1 MQKIF
6 LIVLTG
12 CVLITLSSCGYKE
25 GVIQPGDKSYLVF
38 TGNTQNI
45 QIIIDNNDSFPAQT
59 SVDNGSGTHYQISPG
74 KHLIVI
80 KKGDGI
86 VLQREI
92 LVGNGMTKEIQVP

>member
-1 MQKIF
+1 MREIF
-6 LIVLTG
+6 LIVLTS

-45 QIIIDNNDSFPAQT
+45 QIIIDNRDPFSAQT
-59 SVDNGSGTHYQISPG
+59 SVESGRVKHYQISPG
-74 KHLIVI
+74 KHMIVI
-80 KKGDGI
+80 KKGNEI

-92 LVGNGMTKEIQVP
+92 LVGSGMTKEIQVP

>member
-12 CVLITLSSCGYKE
+12 CMLITLSSCGYKE

-38 TGNTQNI
+38 TGNTQNM
-45 QIIIDNNDSFPAQT
+45 QVIIDNNDPFSAQT
-59 SVDNGSGTHYQISPG
+59 SVDNWSGTHYQISPG
-74 KHLIVI
+74 KHIIII
-80 KKGDGI
+80 KKRNEI